1 VLQKKGFA
9 VNIFRIMQNKKTSA
23 SKNMP
28 FALHLEPAVD
38 ADKSDRKFVATL
50 AKGLDLLRVF
60 QAQIGPLG
68 NKELVAL
75 TGYPKA
81 TVSRMTYTLVK
92 TGYLRQRRDG
102 KFEISARVLSL
113 GYPLLVSQRMR
124 HICHDYMAEI
134 ASMGNYTL
142 GLAVQDGPSMVY
154 IDECTGSS
162 LNKLRLDI
170 GARIEI
176 VRSAVGRAWLSA
188 IDEQQRTEFYQ
199 QLAPV
204 YGDEWSALLPRIKQS
219 LAEIRA
225 RGFCLVDREWRND
238 TRGVAVPLISTDGQT
253 VMAMNCAAPVYGVSN
268 ETLVEDIGPRLVHTA
283 NNLSLL
289 IGT

>member
-1 VLQKKGFA
+1 MRKPGMKNKEPSTDQK
-9 VNIFRIMQNKKTSA
+9 
-23 SKNMP
+23 MP
-28 FALHLEPAVD
+28 FALRLEPAVD
-38 ADKSDRKFVATL
+38 TDGGDRKFVATL
-50 AKGLDLLRVF
+50 AKGLDLLRAF

-102 KFEISARVLSL
+102 RFEISARVLSL
-113 GYPLLVSQRMR
+113 GYPLLVGQQMR
-124 HICHDYMAEI
+124 HICHDYMTEI
-134 ASMGNYTL
+134 ARMGNYTL

-188 IDEQQRTEFYQ
+188 IDEEKRTEFFEQ
-199 QLAPV
+199 FAPV
-204 YGDEWSALLPRIKQS
+204 YGDEWSALLPRIEQS
-219 LAEIRA
+219 LAEVRE
-225 RGFCLVDREWRND
+225 RGFCLVDREWRKD
-238 TRGVAVPLISTDGQT
+238 TRGVAVPLVSTNGET
-253 VMAMNCAAPVYGVSN
+253 VMALNCAAPVYGVSN
-268 ETLVEDIGPRLVHTA
+268 EVLVEDIGPRLVHTA
-283 NNLSLL
+283 SNLSLL

>member
-1 VLQKKGFA
+1 
-9 VNIFRIMQNKKTSA
+9 MQSSEPIGDKE
-23 SKNMP
+23 MP
-28 FALHLEPAVD
+28 FALQLEPPVEV
-38 ADKSDRKFVATL
+38 DKSDRKFVATL
-50 AKGLDLLRVF
+50 AKGMDLLRAF
-60 QAQIGPLG
+60 QARIGPLG

-92 TGYLRQRRDG
+92 TGYLRQLRDG

-124 HICHDYMAEI
+124 HICHDYMADI
-134 ASMGNYTL
+134 ARTGNYTL

-176 VRSAVGRAWLSA
+176 VRSAVGRAYLSA
-188 IDEQQRTEFYQ
+188 IDEVQRTEHYAR
-199 QLAPV
+199 LAPV
-204 YGDEWSALLPRIKQS
+204 YGEEWSALLPRIECS
-219 LAEIRA
+219 LAEVRE
-225 RGFCLVDREWRND
+225 RGFCLVDREWRKD
-238 TRGVAVPLISTDGQT
+238 TRGVAVPLVSPDGQT
-253 VMAMNCAAPVYGVSN
+253 VMALNCAAPVYSVSN
-268 ETLVEDIGPRLVHTA
+268 ETLVEEIGPRLVHTA
-283 NNLSLL
+283 SNLSLL